1 MLFPPPAPASLFRL
15 AVSVLAPLF
24 LASPPYRSTLS
35 LGSPATRPTPS
46 LFQLCETLS
55 NGGARLA
62 ACIPGASKPG
72 PIRLHT
78 NAEDG
83 ELEFIIHFL
92 TRRDL
97 SLFLVPRV
105 LLLEFLPFPF
115 FFFPLAKVEHGNDHF
130 PLQVFVGLE
139 WWVGLTKRFMLGR
152 MCKWLFYFSYWHW
165 WLIRWF
171 IFVEWRRWIF

>member
-1 MLFPPPAPASLFRL
+1 MFRL
-15 AVSVLAPLF
+15 AVSVLVPLF
-24 LASPPYRSTLS
+24 LAFPPYRSTLS

-97 SLFLVPRV
+97 SLFLVLRV
-105 LLLEFLPFPF
+105 LLLEFLPSSSLF
-115 FFFPLAKVEHGNDHF
+115 FFFHLAKVEHRNDHF
-130 PLQVFVGLE
+130 PPGVRSGMVG
-139 WWVGLTKRFMLGR
+139 
-152 MCKWLFYFSYWHW
+152 
-165 WLIRWF
+165 WF
-171 IFVEWRRWIF
+171 NEAIHACSNVQMIILLVSLVSMINKIVYICWMETNWIF